1 MIRFLIGFISKG
13 SFRLTPKCRQL
24 PHTPS
29 HTFTISATINI
40 PQQSGTFVTMDEPT
54 LIQHYHLK
62 SSLQEI
68 IIFSNVKTHL
78 CIQLYVDA
86 QMHMFKSKMEYT
98 EKSYCTMLVEHV
110 RVQEPSFQTVSTIIF
125 SLQYK
130 VAGKKQQKD
139 SFLFCSKRRD
149 TLK

>member
-13 SFRLTPKCRQL
+13 SFRLSPKCRQL

-40 PQQSGTFVTMDEPT
+40 PQQSGTLVTMDEPL
-54 LIQHYHLK
+54 LIRHYHLK
-62 SSLQEI
+62 SSLQE

-78 CIQLYVDA
+78 CIQLQVDA

-130 VAGKKQQKD
+130 VVGKKQQED
-139 SFLFCSKRRD
+139 SFLFYSKRRD